1 MGNGALL
8 NDNGGNL
15 MGNGSILYG
24 NGSNIISH
32 DDWFVLQL

>member
-24 NGSNIISH
+24 NGSNIVSH
-32 DDWFVLQL
+32 NDWFVL

>member
-32 DDWFVLQL
+32 NDWFVL